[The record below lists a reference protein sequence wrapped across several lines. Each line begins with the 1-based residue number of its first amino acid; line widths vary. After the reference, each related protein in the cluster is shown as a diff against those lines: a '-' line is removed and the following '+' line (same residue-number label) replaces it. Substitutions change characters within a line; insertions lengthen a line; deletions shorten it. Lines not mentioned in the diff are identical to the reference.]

1 VESRTVEVLKERA
14 GISMPWPDRNTDEK
28 MRKKKSGE
36 TVLSCL
42 REFQMTFPD
51 DLFLYRVPFYQ
62 RIAKPE
68 SMYTLPCGSH
78 FPVALESRGDKPGN
92 FERSRRERKRLVSG
106 HTLVGTLGLNVTRL
120 LALVADLFAS
130 GRFLGTVSREVSGL
144 ATVVTL

>member
-1 VESRTVEVLKERA
+1 
-14 GISMPWPDRNTDEK
+14 MPWPDRNTDEK
-28 MRKKKSGE
+28 LRKRKAE
-36 TVLSCL
+36 RPFDRVCL
-42 REFQMTFPD
+42 MFQMTFPD
-51 DLFLYRVPFYQ
+51 DLFLYRVPVYQ